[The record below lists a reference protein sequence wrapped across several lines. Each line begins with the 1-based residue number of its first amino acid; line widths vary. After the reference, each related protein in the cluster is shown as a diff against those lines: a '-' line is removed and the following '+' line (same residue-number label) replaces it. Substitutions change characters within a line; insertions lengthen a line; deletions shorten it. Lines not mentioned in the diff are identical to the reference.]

1 MAQHD
6 HWHPRWHQ
14 EQHST
19 SWDRVKE
26 AFRRDW
32 QQTEHDFHV
41 GGHELNQKASDTFKQ
56 ASGTEAIPSINQAN
70 PPKVIGDLSG
80 EWESVEPPLEYGYA
94 ARLQYGA
101 KSWDSDLEQD
111 LRSEWE
117 SPANALAK
125 TKRWDDVKGYVR
137 RGYDYSKS

>member
-14 EQHST
+14 EKNST

-32 QQTEHDFHV
+32 QQTEHHLHM
-41 GGHELNQKASDTFKQ
+41 GGHELNQKASDTLKQ
-56 ASGTEAIPSINQAN
+56 ATGKEPIPSINQAN
-70 PPKVIGDLSG
+70 PPKVIGELTG
-80 EWESVEPPLEYGYA
+80 EWERVEPPFEYGYS
-94 ARLQYGA
+94 AREHYGA
-101 KSWDSDLEQD
+101 KTWDTELELD

-117 SPANALAK
+117 SPANPLAK
-125 TKRWDDVKGYVR
+125 TRHWDEVKRYVR